1 MTETLQS
8 NKFPTKNSII
18 PSYTFPIRSGD
29 GNQFMAR
36 PIAQWRKQ
44 LQSSIPSQRRMS
56 VGMPMDLPGGSVIV
70 ESKNIECNSCIG
82 SGNLITEISNDSP
95 CKNCSP
101 SKRKT
106 TLIETSYRNTDNYL
120 HSRCNTYNQNIS
132 TLKDNNVNY
141 FTEGGIP
148 INPSNS
154 ENGTQ
159 KRKSF
164 DCYNTNCNTT
174 IYKPSNIQ
182 YAQQGGVSSS
192 SRLSR
197 LKYNTLNNNGAAYN
211 SASGAVGINQ
221 GRYQTEPSP
230 SYQNNLK
237 PQRVVFPR
245 KSGANIHC
253 SSPSSSSSYNMCMY
267 G

>member
-18 PSYTFPIRSGD
+18 PSYTFPTRNSD

-44 LQSSIPSQRRMS
+44 LNSNQPSQRRMS

-82 SGNLITEISNDSP
+82 SGNLTTEINNDSD
-95 CKNCSP
+95 CKSCNP
-101 SKRKT
+101 IKRKT
-106 TLIETSYRNTDNYL
+106 PIVDSSLCFINTNNYL
-120 HSRCNTYNQNIS
+120 QSRCSTYEQTI
-132 TLKDNNVNY
+132 TTTKDSNVNY

-159 KRKSF
+159 QRKSSNCF
-164 DCYNTNCNTT
+164 NTKCNTV
-174 IYKPSNIQ
+174 IYKPNNIQ

-253 SSPSSSSSYNMCMY
+253 SSYNMCMY

>member
-1 MTETLQS
+1 MSETI
-8 NKFPTKNSII
+8 PIEII

-36 PIAQWRKQ
+36 PITQWRKQ
-44 LQSSIPSQRRMS
+44 LISSIPSRQRMS
-56 VGMPMDLPGGSVIV
+56 VGMPMDLPGGTVIV
-70 ESKNIECNSCIG
+70 NTKNIQCETCNG
-82 SGNLITEISNDSP
+82 SGNLITKISNDSS
-95 CKNCSP
+95 CKNCYP
-101 SKRKT
+101 IKQKT
-106 TLIETSYRNTDNYL
+106 SLIETSYRNTDNYL

-132 TLKDNNVNY
+132 TLPDSSVTY

-148 INPSNS
+148 INPTNS
-154 ENGTQ
+154 EYGTQ
-159 KRKSF
+159 KRKSY

-174 IYKPSNIQ
+174 IYKPSNMQ

-197 LKYNTLNNNGAAYN
+197 LRYNTLNNNGAAYN
-211 SASGAVGINQ
+211 SASGAVGINR

-230 SYQNNLK
+230 SYQTHLK

-253 SSPSSSSSYNMCMY
+253 SSSSSSSVSYNMCMY
-267 G
+267 E